1 MSVKTFI
8 RVFFFFLGLIRALT
22 SGRLQKILAWDAA
35 KIAIS
40 ASSAKINSIETQ
52 KNETPL
58 KIKDRKSNRCFL
70 LYLPNMSVLNVKDRK
85 DEGKKIREA
94 RSHLKAIM
102 KSIGMWYQNN

>member
-8 RVFFFFLGLIRALT
+8 SFFFFLGLIRALT

-52 KNETPL
+52 KKNETPL
-58 KIKDRKSNRCFL
+58 KIKDRKNNRCFL
-70 LYLPNMSVLNVKDRK
+70 LYLPNKLVLNVKDRK

-102 KSIGMWYQNN
+102 KSIGMWCQNN